1 MVFAPVSARQPPMD
15 CTRYSFAYQP
25 ILNAAQASVAVELLY
40 RRADGAEEP
49 AMMADAVVSA
59 FIHSGLDDLLRLRRA
74 FVPASAALL
83 ASDLLNLLPADR
95 FALEID
101 LATLHACAERCRILR
116 TKGFRIVIDLSGGGA
131 SARDGLGDAATQADM
146 VKFDAAAVAG
156 GGIDDLVMEAWGQGA
171 QLYAR
176 GVDQPE
182 QFEALKRKGFHLF
195 QGYHFARRTE
205 IAGKRADPQKMAV
218 LDLLSKLAGDKDDRV
233 LEEAFKADP
242 VLSVHLLR
250 LVNSSAFALPTSI
263 RSIKHAFSI
272 LGRKQLTRWL
282 QVLLYVL
289 HGEGHASPLM
299 ELALRRARFMEY
311 VLTYRTHHVTT
322 MLQEEAYMVGLL
334 SLADVLM
341 GWPMEKV
348 AKRLNLADELC
359 EALVER
365 RAPLGHLILLC
376 EALEQADFD
385 EVNRIA
391 DELQLSQEQVMTAQA
406 EALTWAQHICEG
418 GAAREDSVPQQQQ
431 RQDQGQ

>member
-1 MVFAPVSARQPPMD
+1 MD
-15 CTRYSFAYQP
+15 STQYHFAYQP
-25 ILNAAQASVAVELLY
+25 ILNAAQASVAIELIC
-40 RRADGAEEP
+40 RREDGTQEP
-49 AMMADAVVSA
+49 ALVADAVISA

-74 FVPASAALL
+74 FVPASVALL
-83 ASDLLNLLPADR
+83 ESELLNLLPADR
-95 FALEID
+95 FALELD
-101 LATLHACAERCRILR
+101 LATLQTCAQRCQDLR
-116 TKGFRIVIDLSGGGA
+116 TRGFRIVLDLSDVA
-131 SARDGLGDAATQADM
+131 VTDLDLLGDVASLCDM
-146 VKFDAAAVAG
+146 VKFDAAAVVG
-156 GGIDDLVMEAWGQGA
+156 GEYDDLVMEAWGQGA

-182 QFEALKRKGFHLF
+182 LFEALKRKGFHLF
-195 QGYHFARRTE
+195 QGYHFVRRTE
-205 IAGKRADPQKMAV
+205 VAGVRADPQKLAV
-218 LDLLSKLAGDKDDRV
+218 LDLLTKLTDDADDRV
-233 LEEAFKADP
+233 LEDAFKTDP

-289 HGEGHASPLM
+289 HGEGRSSPLM

-311 VLTYRTHHVTT
+311 VLTYRTHHKSST
-322 MLQEEAYMVGLL
+322 LQEEAYMVGLL

-348 AKRLNLADELC
+348 VKRLNLADELR

-365 RAPLGHLILLC
+365 RRPLGRLILLC

-385 EVNRIA
+385 QVDAIA
-391 DELQLSQEQVMTAQA
+391 AELLLSQEDVMTAQH
-406 EALTWAQHICEG
+406 EALSWSQRICDGSEPE
-418 GAAREDSVPQQQQ
+418 EDSSPEQQQP
-431 RQDQGQ
+431 QDDDQ